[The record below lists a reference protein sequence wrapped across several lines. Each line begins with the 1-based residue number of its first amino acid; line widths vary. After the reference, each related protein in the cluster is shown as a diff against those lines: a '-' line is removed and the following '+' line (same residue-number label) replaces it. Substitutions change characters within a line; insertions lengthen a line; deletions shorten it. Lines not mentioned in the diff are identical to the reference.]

1 MRNFKR
7 FIVMG
12 AALALAALACNLNA
26 AGQSPDSPTEAPGDA
41 ASSGPTTAADNPAP
55 TVEPTVEP
63 TAAPVTA
70 EDVCLPGGAGGTQY
84 INQAGGYCF
93 LLPEGFAISQD
104 SGLDIFV
111 TGPLLA
117 TFGQEGLSL
126 AFGFSV
132 LGAPGDAGDFDAQSW
147 GARVVAEN
155 SSPGFELSMEP
166 YTFTGAG
173 LDGVRVGPMPG
184 MATAAAAFVR
194 ANDTLYGVTVYPER
208 SSFPEYTDQVDAL
221 WAGLSDSI
229 RFFPPVDKGVD
240 YQTAGEVCPTQGPD
254 TQLVI
259 DYEEGWCLLIPASWH
274 EDVENH
280 FLGRF
285 VGGPEIGVFWP
296 GQPAYANV
304 TVGYSGPVGSITL
317 DQQVEAAS
325 SANGRPDLVQRTD
338 TVIGGFPAVILDR
351 QDGPIPDRV
360 ALIHANGSM
369 YSVLGQ
375 PFDEENFPTAQP
387 DLEAAWDTM
396 INSIQFFEAYR

>member
-1 MRNFKR
+1 MGMSNFKR
-7 FIVMG
+7 FIVVM
-12 AALALAALACNLNA
+12 AALALAALACNLNT
-26 AGQSPDSPTEAPGDA
+26 AGQTPEPPGEPAGDSPTVTDE
-41 ASSGPTTAADNPAP
+41 PTIQ
-55 TVEPTVEP
+55 PTVEP

-70 EDVCLPGGAGGTQY
+70 EDVCLPTGADGTQY

-93 LLPEGFAISQD
+93 LLPEGYTITQD

-111 TGPLLA
+111 AGPLLA

-147 GARVVAEN
+147 GEQVVAEN
-155 SSPGFELSMEP
+155 SSPGFELNVEP
-166 YTFTGAG
+166 YTLTGAG

-184 MATAAAAFVR
+184 MATAAEVFVR
-194 ANDTLYGVTVYPER
+194 TNDTLYGVTVYPER
-208 SSFPEYTDQVDAL
+208 SSFPEYTDQVDTL
-221 WAGLSDSI
+221 WAQLSDSI
-229 RFFPPVDKGVD
+229 RFFPPVDTGVD

-254 TQLVI
+254 TQLIV
-259 DYEEGWCLLIPASWH
+259 DYTEGWCVLIPSSWH
-274 EDVENH
+274 EDVENQ

-304 TVGYSGPVGSITL
+304 TVGYSGPVGDLTL
-317 DQQVEAAS
+317 DQQVEAS
-325 SANGRPDLVQRTD
+325 SNANGRPDLVQRTD
-338 TVIGGFPAVILDR
+338 ATIGGFPAVILDR

-360 ALIHANGSM
+360 ALIHANGGQ

-375 PFDEENFPTAQP
+375 PFDAENFPTAQP
-387 DLEAAWDTM
+387 DLEAAWDVM